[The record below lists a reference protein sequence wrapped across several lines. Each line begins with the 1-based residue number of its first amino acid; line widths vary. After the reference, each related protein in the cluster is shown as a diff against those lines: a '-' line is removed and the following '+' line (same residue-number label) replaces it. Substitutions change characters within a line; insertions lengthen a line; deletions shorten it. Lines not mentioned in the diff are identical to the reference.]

1 MRRSILA
8 AIMVAAAGGVLAQKK
23 APPPA
28 PPQAIEISGIVAD
41 AKGALANKIVRV
53 GPLDAQGNML
63 GIRILSGSGKGS
75 EYATSDAQ
83 GRFSITVGR
92 AFFRNQAGDSIGVR
106 VSTDI
111 GGGRM
116 STAHKVAIVRFD
128 SRQEKADLGR
138 VVLEPLGAR

>member
-1 MRRSILA
+1 MRRQVLA
-8 AIMVAAAGGVLAQKK
+8 ALLVAVASVGLAQKK
-23 APPPA
+23 APA
-28 PPQAIEISGIVAD
+28 PTPSSTIEVTGIVAD

-53 GPLDAQGNML
+53 GPLDSQGNML
-63 GIRILSGSGKGS
+63 GIRILSGSGQGS
-75 EYATSDAQ
+75 EHATSDAQ

-92 AFFRNQAGDSIGVR
+92 SFFRSKADDSIGLR

-116 STAHKVAIVRFD
+116 STAHKVAVTRFD
-128 SRQEKADLGR
+128 SRREKADLGR